1 MQYAFARHSYFSKL
15 NSHFQHSLARLLN
28 LSKSAIHTDDTNLA
42 KAFTSGA
49 CNLIFSLKKNKLGA
63 YWRLVTQVY
72 PIFPLKKNK
81 LGAYWWLVT
90 QVYPTY
96 LRLNYIILHKNIQT
110 SNLLAAMYVSN
121 ILKFLNPIFK
131 QVNQRLISTSSC
143 QQGGWEGNKYI
154 FFPLTLLLFQNI
166 ELHFAAPSWK

>member
-1 MQYAFARHSYFSKL
+1 MIPNTKE
-15 NSHFQHSLARLLN
+15 NKTILLN
-28 LSKSAIHTDDTNLA
+28 LSKSAIHADDTNLA
-42 KAFTSGA
+42 KASTSGA
-49 CNLIFSLKKNKLGA
+49 CNLIFPFKKNKLRA

-96 LRLNYIILHKNIQT
+96 LRLNYIILHKNIRT

-143 QQGGWEGNKYI
+143 HS
-154 FFPLTLLLFQNI
+154 FPLTAKPICFSRTKKSKL
-166 ELHFAAPSWK
+166 PTGWVGGK